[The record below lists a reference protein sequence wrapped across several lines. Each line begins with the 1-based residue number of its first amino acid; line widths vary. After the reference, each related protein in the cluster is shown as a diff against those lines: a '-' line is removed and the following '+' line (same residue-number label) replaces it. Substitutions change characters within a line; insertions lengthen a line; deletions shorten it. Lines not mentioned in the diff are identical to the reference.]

1 MGRDIVKFAC
11 VVPVCVCLN
20 RCACVFSLH
29 FFSSQP
35 SADVQRAQSRDVGAD
50 EATVLLGGAVKCL
63 SAHATMLE
71 FAEAWLAVVSM
82 E

>member
-1 MGRDIVKFAC
+1 MFFPDQVLICSERNQETFA
-11 VVPVCVCLN
+11 
-20 RCACVFSLH
+20 
-29 FFSSQP
+29 
-35 SADVQRAQSRDVGAD
+35 GAD

-71 FAEAWLAVVSM
+71 FAEALLAVVLM